1 MPPLESFPPGWTLL
15 ACDHGYTDID
25 MAKDSNSVGFV
36 YKHTEY
42 KTKTS
47 GCGNRRAC
55 SHVCSATNEFL
66 ILGSCCM
73 LVCQDQTLMRA
84 HSCWNSQ
91 HCSSLLLLNFVE
103 VVWCWNDEER
113 ALDLDQTET
122 LPSHDARMNT

>member
-66 ILGSCCM
+66 IPWQLLHAGLS
-73 LVCQDQTLMRA
+73 R
-84 HSCWNSQ
+84 SNSYEGPQ
-91 HCSSLLLLNFVE
+91 LLEQSALLFSVASQF
-103 VVWCWNDEER
+103 C
-113 ALDLDQTET
+113 
-122 LPSHDARMNT
+122 